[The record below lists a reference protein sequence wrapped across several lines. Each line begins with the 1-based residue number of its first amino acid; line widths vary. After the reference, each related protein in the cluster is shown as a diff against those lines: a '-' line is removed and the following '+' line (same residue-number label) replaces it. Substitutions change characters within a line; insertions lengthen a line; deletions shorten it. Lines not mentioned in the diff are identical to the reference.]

1 MNASAYLRMLVAIRI
16 TSATARA
23 PLVDKSL
30 PRKSSAV
37 MVVGGPLDAGAAAA
51 DEDADADCAAGGG
64 AVDEERAM
72 I

>member
-1 MNASAYLRMLVAIRI
+1 MLVAIRI

-37 MVVGGPLDAGAAAA
+37 MVVGVPADAGAA
-51 DEDADADCAAGGG
+51 DVDADSAAGSGT
-64 AVDEERAM
+64 VDEERAM